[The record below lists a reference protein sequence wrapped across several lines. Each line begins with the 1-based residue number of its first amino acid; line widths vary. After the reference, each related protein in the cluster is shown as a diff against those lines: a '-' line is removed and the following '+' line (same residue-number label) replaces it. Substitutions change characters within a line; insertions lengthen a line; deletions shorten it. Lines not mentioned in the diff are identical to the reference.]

1 VRLVLASSSPRRADL
16 LQAAGLDFLVVR
28 GDVDETPLPDESP
41 EMHVR
46 RLALAK
52 AGRVAPGVGPHAV
65 VLGADTVVTID
76 GLILGKPADAAE
88 AAAML
93 RRLSGRTH
101 EVLTGVALLADE
113 KAVVEVA
120 HTLVHVSDL
129 SEDDLAWY
137 IESGEPF
144 DKAGAYG
151 IQGLASRFVDRIEGS
166 YSNVVG
172 LPVSLVVSL
181 LRPYGRFDIAAP
193 RP

>member
-16 LQAAGLDFLVVR
+16 LRAAGLEFLVVPSEA
-28 GDVDETPLPDESP
+28 DETPLPDESP
-41 EMHVR
+41 EPHVR

-52 AGRVAPGVGPHAV
+52 AQRVAAGVGPQTV

-76 GLILGKPADAAE
+76 RLILGKPGHAAE

-101 EVLTGVALLADE
+101 EVLTGVALVLGATV
-113 KAVVEVA
+113 VVEVGR
-120 HTLVHVSDL
+120 TLVHFSQLTEEDLTWYVS
-129 SEDDLAWY
+129 
-137 IESGEPF
+137 SGEPL

-181 LRPYGRFDIAAP
+181 LRPHGRFDARMPAP
-193 RP
+193 